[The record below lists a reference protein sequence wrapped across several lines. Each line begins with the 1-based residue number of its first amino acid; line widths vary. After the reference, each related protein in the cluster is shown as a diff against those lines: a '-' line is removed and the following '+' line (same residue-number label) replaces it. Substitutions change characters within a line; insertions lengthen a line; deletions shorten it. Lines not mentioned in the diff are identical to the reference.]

1 MSWTK
6 RQFIIQAYEEI
17 GMANYIFDLQSE
29 QLQSAARRLD
39 AMMALWNGKGIRIG
53 YPLATNPE
61 DVDID
66 TETNVPDAANEAIY
80 QNLAIKLAPGLGKA
94 VSQDLKMGA
103 SDGFKTLTERGSRP
117 AARQMPKGWPRG
129 AGNKTWRRN
138 STFTQKPVEGLEA
151 GDDSN
156 IEFN

>member
-6 RQFIIQAYEEI
+6 KQFIVQAYEEI
-17 GMANYIFDLQSE
+17 GMANYVFDLQPE

-53 YPLATNPE
+53 YPIAGEPE
-61 DVDID
+61 EIDIN

-80 QNLAIKLAPGLGKA
+80 TNLALKIAPSLGKT
-94 VSQDLKMGA
+94 VSQETKKAAKEGLDILA
-103 SDGFKTLTERGSRP
+103 ARGSRP
-117 AARQMPKGWPRG
+117 AERQTPKGWPRG
-129 AGNKTWRRN
+129 AGNKTWRRD
-138 STFTQKPVEGLEA
+138 STFTREPAEGLEA
-151 GDDSN
+151 GDDSD